1 MTKSLGDNAKDWII
15 TDITADSPEAKRA
28 LCLEA
33 EGALMAMEGRVL
45 EFIKPS
51 NPILPPVIDLTQI
64 DAETFLNAV
73 LHGEVESRGGKRREQ
88 EREVNVFVREAAA
101 VLQTATPPT
110 FIKSVGSAWSRL
122 SQGRAG
128 QEITQNMARDCVRIL
143 SSCLRMGHAGGLARS
158 IMESS
163 LHKLDVPAFLRAKG
177 WLAGE
182 VKRLSDTATAKDT
195 RENGSLNL
203 LEKNQGTILTRALKT
218 SDPLFAI
225 QATRSIPE
233 MLVALEDMV
242 AQMKGSN
249 DTYIR
254 EAANLLGGD
263 PETRWRGNFG
273 SIINHAVA
281 SGRLMDYVNEVKNR
295 FSNGDILRE
304 IEINIA
310 DLGETT
316 VEGILL
322 KSNRASIISRAL
334 HHGKLDYQ
342 GQLKSKL
349 QNLGSSKLRRLS
361 KLEEENRRLK
371 DLVANLTLDKHG
383 SEEKTK

>member
-1 MTKSLGDNAKDWII
+1 MTKALGSTAKDWII

-33 EGALMAMEGRVL
+33 EGALLAMEGKTL
-45 EFIKPS
+45 EFTRPTT
-51 NPILPPVIDLTQI
+51 PILPPVLDLTFI
-64 DAETFLNAV
+64 DAETFLAAV

-88 EREVNVFVREAAA
+88 EKEVNVFAREAAS
-101 VLQTATPPT
+101 VLQTPTPPP

-128 QEITQNMARDCVRIL
+128 LERTQQMARECVRIL
-143 SSCLRMGHAGGLARS
+143 SSNWKMGHAGGLARS

-163 LHKLDVPAFLRAKG
+163 LHKLDVPAFLRVKG
-177 WLAGE
+177 WLSGE
-182 VKRLSDTATAKDT
+182 VKRLSDTATTNET

-218 SDPLFAI
+218 GEPLFAI
-225 QATRSIPE
+225 QAARSIPQ
-233 MLVALEDMV
+233 MLTELESMI
-242 AQMKGSN
+242 AQMKESS
-249 DTYIR
+249 DTYVR

-281 SGRLMDYVNEVKNR
+281 SGRLMDYVGEVKSR

-304 IEINIA
+304 IESNIA
-310 DLGETT
+310 DLGENTA
-316 VEGILL
+316 EGILL

-334 HHGKLDYQ
+334 HHGKLDYRDQ
-342 GQLKSKL
+342 FKSKL
-349 QNLGSSKLRRLS
+349 QHLGTSKLRRLS